1 MNIFLSRDGLNLSRG
16 DAYKPLLTIILLLGF
31 FLMMFKL
38 SSFSFWID
46 EVNSIVNSRS
56 WSELVSGLRDSGGHR
71 ASFYLLLYG
80 WLSLGITPEL
90 LPRLSSIFLA
100 FLTLPL
106 LFLVSAKIFNRHT
119 ALLIL
124 FLYVIAPFPLEKVRM
139 VRNYGLMGFLSI
151 LSLYLLLLALER
163 KDSGEP
169 AKTIWIGYAVCNSL
183 LILSHPFGIL
193 VLVCQGIVP
202 LVKPRPIPWVP
213 LILCGGSAVATF
225 GLMPLFFGSLP
236 TSQMDFLAPPT
247 WLDLTHAA
255 YHVYGFSFWALG
267 ANLIFWLTFALTV
280 LPRARRRYDHTRH
293 WRYWLVFGWVVLSVG
308 IMLGVSY
315 TLQPVFETRY
325 LMVMMLPLFMTLGWA
340 LNRIESRP
348 VRLFMLTLV
357 IGSTLISLVN
367 PIFVE
372 ARPGFYGDWGG
383 TAELIS
389 ARGEPGDA
397 VVLFPYNGRRG
408 YELYVN
414 QIEGGESA
422 PPVFDPAAEPYFPG
436 GGQLPPVH
444 DPAAIQQMAQT
455 YDRVWFVVFQNYVF
469 GDLSYDRFLALQG
482 EIEQHYEQVDGF
494 DTGAIFIALYKKSS

>member
-1 MNIFLSRDGLNLSRG
+1 MNNFLSSDKDHKLTG

-56 WSELVSGLRDSGGHR
+56 WPELVSGLRDSGGHR

-106 LFLVSAKIFNRHT
+106 LFITSTKIFNRST

-139 VRNYGLMGFLSI
+139 VRNYGLMGLLSI
-151 LSLYLLLLALER
+151 LSLYLLLVALER
-163 KDSGEP
+163 RDRG
-169 AKTIWIGYAVCNSL
+169 AAAGAIWVGYAVCNTL
-183 LILSHPFGIL
+183 LILAHPFGVL
-193 VLVCQGIVP
+193 VLVCQGILP
-202 LVKPRPIPWVP
+202 LVKPRPIPWGP

-225 GLMPLFFGSLP
+225 LLMPLFFGSLP

-255 YHVYGFSFWALG
+255 YHIYGFSFLALG
-267 ANLIFWLTFALTV
+267 ANLIFWLTFGLTV
-280 LPRARRRYDHTRH
+280 LPRVRQYYDHARH
-293 WRYWLVFGWVVLSVG
+293 WPYWLVFGWVFLSVG
-308 IMLGVSY
+308 IILGVSY
-315 TLQPVFETRY
+315 TIQPVFETRY
-325 LMVMMLPLFMTLGWA
+325 LMVMMLPLSMTLGWA
-340 LNRIESRP
+340 LHRIDSRP
-348 VRLFMLTLV
+348 VRLFMLALV

-372 ARPGFYGDWGG
+372 ARPGFYGDWGR
-383 TAELIS
+383 TAELILE
-389 ARGEPGDA
+389 RGEPGDG

-414 QIEGGESA
+414 QMGGAETA

-444 DPAAIQQMAQT
+444 DPAAIEQMAELH
-455 YDRVWFVVFQNYVF
+455 DRVWFVVFQNYVF
-469 GDLSYDRFLALQG
+469 GDLSFDRFLALQA
-482 EIEQHYEQVDGF
+482 EIELHYEQVDGI
-494 DTGAIFIALYKKSS
+494 DTGAIFIALYELK